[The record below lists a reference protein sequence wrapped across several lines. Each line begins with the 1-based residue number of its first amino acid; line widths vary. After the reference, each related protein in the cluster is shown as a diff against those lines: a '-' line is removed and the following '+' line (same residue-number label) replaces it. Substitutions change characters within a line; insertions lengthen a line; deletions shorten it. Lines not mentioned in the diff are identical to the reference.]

1 MAKKQI
7 SEVKIKIT
15 GTGIKTVVKD
25 VDKLLAGMEG
35 VSMAATEM
43 NAALAEGGRADAVLS
58 RIAAS
63 TERSEKEFRE
73 LHKTSV
79 GTLKLLEAQLQQTA
93 FATEDARDNA
103 NGLGRALKGTE
114 TRTRGLN
121 NRLKDT
127 NRQGTNTARTF
138 SSMARAGGGLTIIY
152 AAIAAN
158 VFALSEAFRIM
169 KEAADVTRLSE
180 ASDIMSNQLG
190 VSIKSTAEVLYET
203 TDAAVSMQE
212 ALKLAAASA
221 AYGFDT
227 AQMEKLAVVAKR
239 ASVVLGVDMQDAL
252 RRVTR
257 GIAKQEVELLDELG
271 LTIRMNEAFSKYA
284 ATHGLAANSLNT
296 FQRQQAFTN
305 EVIKKSEDGL
315 SAVDDALASTAWER
329 FGAEVSTS
337 ANEILQA
344 AANTDTLVESLSWA
358 EKKMKEM
365 REGPAKGTSLGW
377 ATGLMADI
385 AEATMVTETTKDSYP
400 FYTRNRGED
409 GVRFKQERLS
419 AAEYI
424 TTPGAGQV
432 AKLKEGDLRG
442 AIAAQ
447 DTLAGELEKATK
459 KLATIDV
466 FSDESTKELNEEY
479 AAHTVLLQGLIEL
492 RNKAADT
499 TGLSRGE
506 VTQANEALKEL
517 SALGKTFTNDMDTY
531 GNEVFGVADVTIQQ
545 QIDSINAAAARA
557 KEASR
562 GQFSDKELYGTA
574 KTSMDELVGRAQN
587 IANYQKIGLEA
598 RSVELSIMQHGLTA
612 EKEKEALAAVV
623 LNDSERRL
631 AILEAENASEV
642 KILEVTK
649 EKLKAQ
655 GILNKIAED
664 RFKATASE
672 ESARRDFLF
681 RREDEVTKSEE
692 SLATA
697 ERTLA
702 KAKERND
709 LSEVY
714 LKNLK
719 KEVLEKKRNLVLSKE
734 SVALENLKTT
744 DKSISSAVT
753 FDNRNASP
761 VVQAEMA
768 LSVAEENLANAEA
781 SNAATD
787 KYKESLREI
796 VLLRGRELTTSKETL
811 AADER
816 RIAMEMA
823 NTAVGSIGQVDI
835 GMGQAAQGL
844 VAAEEAWKKLGDAAA
859 SSMEKLQAASKVAAA
874 GLSAMNGLV
883 TSAAGMVTSGID
895 AQIAAVKNSGA
906 TQEEQ
911 DKKIYKLQK
920 KKIKEQ
926 EKYAKASILLSTAMA
941 VANSLATPIVP
952 LNFVLAGMAAA
963 AGAMA
968 YQQASNTAS
977 AQLNNLAAS
986 KGGASQQ
993 TTSITVGSKSTPKTD
1008 VSQSASG
1015 DERGQMLGNRGT
1027 YGRSSAGSMRANT
1040 PYLTSETGRELVIPK
1055 TDSRVFNSTETE
1067 NILSGGKS
1075 NTFAPTIHV
1084 SALDSQSLED
1094 RMPEVL
1100 KLLQEQAEQQ
1110 GFVIG

>member
-35 VSMAATEM
+35 VSMAAKEM
-43 NAALAEGGRADAVLS
+43 NASLAEGGRADAVLS

-63 TERSEKEFRE
+63 TERSEKEFQQ

-103 NGLGRALKGTE
+103 KGLGSALKGTE

-315 SAVDDALASTAWER
+315 SAVDDAMASTAWER

-344 AANTDTLVESLSWA
+344 AANTDTLVESLGWA

-365 REGPAKGTSLGW
+365 REGPAKGTSLDW
-377 ATGLMADI
+377 ATSTGASVIADLTGI
-385 AEATMVTETTKDSYP
+385 VTNDNP
-400 FYTRNRGED
+400 FYSSNAGL
-409 GVRFKQERLS
+409 GVSFKPGGAS
-419 AAEYI
+419 AQDVI

-432 AKLKEGDLRG
+432 AKLEEGDLRG

-447 DTLAGELEKATK
+447 VTLAGELEAATK
-459 KLATIDV
+459 KLATIKP
-466 FSDESTKELNEEY
+466 FSIFNPEILNEEY

-492 RNKAADT
+492 RNKATDT

-517 SALGKTFTNDMDTY
+517 SAMGKTFTNDMDTY

-557 KEASR
+557 KEASK
-562 GQFSDKELYGTA
+562 GQFSDKELYDKA
-574 KTSMDELVGRAQN
+574 KTSMEELAGRAQN

-664 RFKATASE
+664 RFKDTASE
-672 ESARRDFLF
+672 ASAQRDFLF

-702 KAKERND
+702 RAKERND

-714 LKNLK
+714 LKNLE
-719 KEVLEKKRNLVLSKE
+719 KEVLEKERSLVLSKE
-734 SVALENLKTT
+734 AAALENLKTT
-744 DKSISSAVT
+744 NRSITSAVA
-753 FDNRNASP
+753 FDNRNQSP
-761 VVQAEMA
+761 VMQAEMA

-781 SNAATD
+781 NNAATD
-787 KYKESLREI
+787 KYKESLRDI
-796 VLLRGRELTTSKETL
+796 VLLRERELTTSKETL
-811 AADER
+811 ATDER

-823 NTAVGSIGQVDI
+823 NTAAGSIGTLDA
-835 GMGQAAQGL
+835 GMGQTAQG
-844 VAAEEAWKKLGDAAA
+844 VVDATAAWEKLGDAAE
-859 SSMEKLQAASKVAAA
+859 SSMSKLQAASQIAAA

-883 TSAAGMVTSGID
+883 SSAASMVTSGID

-986 KGGASQQ
+986 KGGASDQV
-993 TTSITVGSKSTPKTD
+993 TSITVGSASTPKTD

-1015 DERGQMLGNRGT
+1015 DERGQMLGNRGV
-1027 YGRSSAGSMRANT
+1027 YGRASAGSMRANT
-1040 PYLTSETGRELVIPK
+1040 PYITSETGRELVIPK

-1075 NTFAPTIHV
+1075 NTFAPVINV
-1084 SALDSQSLED
+1084 NALDSQSLED

-1100 KLLQEQAEQQ
+1100 KMLQEQAEQQ